1 MFNLFTRFFGYDI
14 DPELAIQVF
23 TWQHYAFILSA
34 FLTVVVTLKFA
45 DKLHRSKRRDKIKRI
60 VFWILAGL
68 EITYHVHNWF
78 RGQFSVPLHLCS
90 FSMFLS
96 MLLLATRDQKY
107 FDLLF
112 FIGPLG
118 GIVALIF
125 PEMGGFTYY
134 SFRYYHFILVHLFII
149 SIPLYYYKAYG
160 MRVNLWAVKKTYMFF
175 GIILPIVFTVNWF
188 TGMNYIFVN
197 RKPKLELVAN
207 NIPEWPYYIVL
218 FLVGVSLFH
227 FVLYRV
233 SNMRRFNQGA

>member
-1 MFNLFTRFFGYDI
+1 MITILKRFFGYDI

-23 TWQHYAFILSA
+23 TWQHYLFILSA
-34 FLTVVVTLKFA
+34 FMTVIITLLFA
-45 DKLHRSKRRDKIKRI
+45 DKVYNFRYKNKLKTVVI
-60 VFWILAGL
+60 WILILL
-68 EITYHVHNWF
+68 EVSYHVHNWL

-90 FSMFLS
+90 FSMMLS
-96 MLLLATRDQKY
+96 MLLLYTGKQRY

-160 MRVNLWAVKKTYMFF
+160 MRVTKRSIMKTYVFF
-175 GIILPIVFTVNWF
+175 AVIAPVVFTVNKVF
-188 TGMNYIFVN
+188 NMNYIFIN
-197 RKPKLELVAN
+197 KKPKLELVAN
-207 NIPEWPYYIVL
+207 NIPEWPYYIIL
-218 FLVGVSLFH
+218 FLVGVILFH
-227 FVLYRV
+227 TVIYKL
-233 SNMRRFNQGA
+233 SNMKRFN